1 MSKTPGTSA
10 TRSKDEILSEIEAEL
25 ETKLA
30 MVRQN
35 PAANLPAIA
44 NAITHATQLVTTA
57 KQNPDDVITQAMSAL
72 GAEYVRKINASM
84 NTSRK
89 DFLLSVVEKQL
100 FAGDLANITA
110 MEQCFKH
117 LKEQDKGM
125 LHLAV
130 KYAFSQQYMS
140 EHGIDDVENFRKGV
154 TKCLEQLGEQRG
166 YATGAQ
172 AATHAMVKAMA
183 KAKASASTQAP
194 ADATMPPADANM
206 PPAPTDGS

>member
-1 MSKTPGTSA
+1 MTSGAGGRGRSRTPGTSA
-10 TRSKDEILSEIEAEL
+10 NRSKDEILSEIETEL
-25 ETKLA
+25 EAKLA

-35 PAANLPAIA
+35 QAANLPVVV
-44 NAITHATQLVTTA
+44 NAVTHATQLVNTA
-57 KQNPDDVITQAMSAL
+57 KQNPDDVITQAMGAL

-89 DFLLSVVEKQL
+89 DFLLTVVEKQL

-110 MEQCFKH
+110 VEQCFKH

-140 EHGIDDVENFRKGV
+140 ECGIDDLEGFRKGV
-154 TKCLEQLGEQRG
+154 AKGLEELGEQRG

-172 AATHAMVKAMA
+172 AMVKAMA
-183 KAKASASTQAP
+183 KAKASASSQVP
-194 ADATMPPADANM
+194 PDATM
-206 PPAPTDGS
+206 PPAPTDGT